1 MAQEKLDNV
10 IQVKEYVDISLVYLK
25 NTSGSAYENK
35 CSGNT
40 NFLSN
45 HNQKP
50 FDIWKPRQ
58 YHCKRESS
66 AQANS

>member
-10 IQVKEYVDISLVYLK
+10 IQVKEYVDLSLVYLK

-50 FDIWKPRQ
+50 FDI
-58 YHCKRESS
+58 
-66 AQANS
+66 